1 MAVDPR
7 ETAFRQV
14 ADFLITDRLGR
25 EPRPGEIDDLTAKY
39 IASGYDDSIA
49 ESLFEGDVSGEGNPD
64 VDPGDVAF
72 QQGETVSTR
81 GMNLYPTGPTG
92 LTSSQAAKLALE
104 ADDDPG
110 MPAGPGS
117 SEGDLFL
124 NTLNTV
130 QGTTNPPVNYSP
142 LITQYY
148 QELFNRDPQ
157 QAGLDYF
164 TGRLGSGA
172 LTEEGLRDAMIAGAQ
187 GVDRLYYD
195 ASQSGGPVFDATQAL
210 FGRRPARGRFN
221 PETGQLEG
229 GFGAYR
235 SRLDAGQL
243 TEDQLRR
250 NLVQLAYDRGEGGGQ
265 STDYQAYLN
274 TLRGSIPEGAV
285 FAGGSPF
292 FDEETGTYRNIPYGS
307 DLTQLF
313 QTDTGMPAPPPSGG
327 IIDEVGLPPFDP
339 DNIYKT
345 IPYPGYLDRGTRGF
359 GKGGGGF
366 GRMPGQ
372 YITGNPYNMMFAPIQ
387 PFNYGFSSQ
396 YMPNR
401 GLMSG
406 FSTGFGPYGGYQRPR
421 FGGGKGGF
429 RPRPIYPMGGGKGGF
444 GGGFG

>member
-1 MAVDPR
+1 MAEDPR
-7 ETAFRQV
+7 ATSFREV
-14 ADFLITDRLGR
+14 AEFLITDRLGR

-39 IASGYDDSIA
+39 VASGYDNSIA

-64 VDPGDVAF
+64 VDPGDTAF
-72 QQGETVSTR
+72 QQGETVSTT
-81 GMNLYPTGPTG
+81 GMNLYPTGETG
-92 LTSSQAAKLALE
+92 LTSSEAAMLALE
-104 ADDDPG
+104 GADDPG

-117 SEGDLFL
+117 SAGDLFL
-124 NTLNTV
+124 NTLDTV

-243 TEDQLRR
+243 TPEQLRR
-250 NLVQLAYDRGEGGGQ
+250 NLVQLAYNRGEGGGQ
-265 STDYQAYLN
+265 SGDYQYYLN
-274 TLRGSIPEGAV
+274 TLGIDRTD
-285 FAGGSPF
+285 SPF
-292 FDEETGTYRNIPYGS
+292 LQDDGTYANIAYGA
-307 DLTQLF
+307 DLSRYRP
-313 QTDTGMPAPPPSGG
+313 DPGMPPPPPGG
-327 IIDEVGLPPFDP
+327 DLPFP
-339 DNIYKT
+339 
-345 IPYPGYLDRGTRGF
+345 PGGGGMPPMPPRTP
-359 GKGGGGF
+359 GKGG
-366 GRMPGQ
+366 RIPGQ
-372 YITGNPYNMMFAPIQ
+372 YITGNQLYSGLPFGMTQPMGMMNFMQ
-387 PFNYGFSSQ
+387 PMMQPTIYQPPQLSQQ

-406 FSTGFGPYGGYQRPR
+406 YSTGFGPYGGYLRPR
-421 FGGGKGGF
+421 FGGGKGGPRIM
-429 RPRPIYPMGGGKGGF
+429 RPMGGKGGF
-444 GGGFG
+444 GY